1 MTEKRPVPLQHFII
15 FKEKLHMIKDENNNI
30 KRDVIEKVL
39 REEAEERRKKFKEQ
53 DKEKKKKAKDEDGEE
68 KDIDFKQKAMKAKEH
83 ALWSVTHNATKN

>member
-53 DKEKKKKAKDEDGEE
+53 DKEKKKK
-68 KDIDFKQKAMKAKEH
+68 
-83 ALWSVTHNATKN
+83 TN